1 MQTYILRRVLLMI
14 PTLMLVAIG
23 IFVLTHLMPGDVIMI
38 QLEGAASFTPEQYES
53 IKKELGMDKP
63 YIYQMGKW
71 LWGLTHLD
79 MGNSLWNNKPVTEEI
94 FSRLP
99 TTLQLAFMAFVV
111 SSGLGIVFGV
121 VAAIRQDTMLD
132 HVTRIFAV
140 GGLSLPDFWVGTLI
154 ILLPII
160 WFNWGFQT
168 TYADPWEDFGRNMQ
182 LMVPAATAIGVRAS
196 ASVMRLTR
204 TTMLEVLRNDF
215 IRTAHAKG
223 LRERMV
229 IYRHALRNALIPVV
243 TVMGT
248 QLSRLLGGTVIVEM
262 LFAIPGV
269 GRLLLDSITQRDLT
283 QVQGNIMVI
292 AGIFIMM
299 NLIVDISYGFLDP
312 RIRYGRL

>member
-1 MQTYILRRVLLMI
+1 MQAYILRRILLMI
-14 PTLMLVAIG
+14 PTLFLVAVG
-23 IFVLTHLMPGDVIMI
+23 IFVLTHLLPGDVIMI
-38 QLEGAASFTPEQYES
+38 KLEGAASYTPEQYET
-53 IKKELGMDKP
+53 IQKELGMDKP
-63 YIYQMGKW
+63 YIYQLGKW
-71 LWGLTHLD
+71 LWGVSHLD
-79 MGNSLWNNKPVTEEI
+79 LGNSLWADRPVADEI
-94 FSRLP
+94 FERLP

-111 SSGLGIVFGV
+111 SSILGIGLGVL
-121 VAAIRQDTMLD
+121 AAIRQDSYID
-132 HVTRIFAV
+132 HISRIFAV
-140 GGLSLPDFWVGTLI
+140 GGLSLPDFWVGTLML
-154 ILLPII
+154 LLPLI
-160 WFNWGFQT
+160 WWNWTFQT
-168 TYADPWEDFGRNMQ
+168 IYTDPWVDFGNNMK
-182 LMVPAATAIGVRAS
+182 LMIPAATAIGIRAS

-223 LRERMV
+223 LKEQVV

-269 GRLLLDSITQRDLT
+269 GRLFLDSITSRDIT

-292 AGIFIMM
+292 AGIFILM

>member
-1 MQTYILRRVLLMI
+1 MQAYILRRILLMI
-14 PTLMLVAIG
+14 PTLFLVAVG
-23 IFVLTHLMPGDVIMI
+23 IFVLTHLLPGDVIMI
-38 QLEGAASFTPEQYES
+38 KLEGAASYTPEQYET
-53 IKKELGMDKP
+53 IQKELGMDKP
-63 YIYQMGKW
+63 YIYQLGKW
-71 LWGLTHLD
+71 LWGVSHLD
-79 MGNSLWNNKPVTEEI
+79 LGNSLWADRPVADEI
-94 FSRLP
+94 FERLP

-111 SSGLGIVFGV
+111 SSILGISLGV
-121 VAAIRQDTMLD
+121 LAAIRQDSYID
-132 HVTRIFAV
+132 HISRIFAV
-140 GGLSLPDFWVGTLI
+140 GGLSLPDFWVGTLML
-154 ILLPII
+154 LLPLI
-160 WFNWGFQT
+160 WWNWTFQT
-168 TYADPWEDFGRNMQ
+168 IYTDPWVDFGNNMK
-182 LMVPAATAIGVRAS
+182 LMIPAATAIGIRAS

-223 LRERMV
+223 LKERVV

-269 GRLLLDSITQRDLT
+269 GRLFLDSITSRDIT

-292 AGIFIMM
+292 AGIFILM

>member
-1 MQTYILRRVLLMI
+1 MQAYILRRILLMI
-14 PTLMLVAIG
+14 PTLFLVAVG
-23 IFVLTHLMPGDVIMI
+23 IFVLTHLLPGDVIMI
-38 QLEGAASFTPEQYES
+38 KLEGAASYTPEQYDT
-53 IKKELGMDKP
+53 IQKELGMDKP
-63 YIYQMGKW
+63 YIYQLGKW
-71 LWGLTHLD
+71 LWGVSHLD
-79 MGNSLWNNKPVTEEI
+79 LGNSLWADRPVADEI
-94 FSRLP
+94 FERLP

-111 SSGLGIVFGV
+111 SSILGIGLGVL
-121 VAAIRQDTMLD
+121 AAIRQDSYID
-132 HVTRIFAV
+132 HISRIFAV
-140 GGLSLPDFWVGTLI
+140 GGLSLPDFWVGTLML
-154 ILLPII
+154 LLPLI
-160 WFNWGFQT
+160 WWNWTFQT
-168 TYADPWEDFGRNMQ
+168 IYTDPWVDFGNNMK
-182 LMVPAATAIGVRAS
+182 LMIPAATAIGIRAS

-223 LRERMV
+223 LKERVV

-269 GRLLLDSITQRDLT
+269 GRLFLDSITSRDIT

-292 AGIFIMM
+292 AGIFILM

>member
-1 MQTYILRRVLLMI
+1 MI
-14 PTLMLVAIG
+14 PTLFLVAVG
-23 IFVLTHLMPGDVIMI
+23 IFVLTHLLPGDVIMI
-38 QLEGAASFTPEQYES
+38 KLEGAASYTPEQYET
-53 IKKELGMDKP
+53 IQKELGMDKP
-63 YIYQMGKW
+63 YIYQLGKW
-71 LWGLTHLD
+71 LWGVSHLD
-79 MGNSLWNNKPVTEEI
+79 LGNSLWADRPVADEI
-94 FSRLP
+94 FERLP

-111 SSGLGIVFGV
+111 SSILGISLGV
-121 VAAIRQDTMLD
+121 LAAIRQDSYID
-132 HVTRIFAV
+132 HISRIFAV
-140 GGLSLPDFWVGTLI
+140 GGLSLPDFWVGTLML
-154 ILLPII
+154 LLPLI
-160 WFNWGFQT
+160 WWNWTFQT
-168 TYADPWEDFGRNMQ
+168 IYTDPWVDFGNNMK
-182 LMVPAATAIGVRAS
+182 LMIPAATAIGIRAS

-223 LRERMV
+223 LKERVV

-269 GRLLLDSITQRDLT
+269 GRLFLDSITSRDIT

-292 AGIFIMM
+292 AGIFILM

>member
-1 MQTYILRRVLLMI
+1 MQAYILRRILLMI
-14 PTLMLVAIG
+14 PTLFLVAVG
-23 IFVLTHLMPGDVIMI
+23 IFVLTHLLPGDVIMI
-38 QLEGAASFTPEQYES
+38 KLEGAASYTPEQYET
-53 IKKELGMDKP
+53 IQKELGMDKP
-63 YIYQMGKW
+63 YIYQLGKW
-71 LWGLTHLD
+71 LWGVSHLD
-79 MGNSLWNNKPVTEEI
+79 LGNSLWADRPVADEI
-94 FSRLP
+94 FERLP

-111 SSGLGIVFGV
+111 SSILGIGLGVL
-121 VAAIRQDTMLD
+121 AAIRQDSYID
-132 HVTRIFAV
+132 HISRIFAV
-140 GGLSLPDFWVGTLI
+140 GGLSLPDFWVGTLML
-154 ILLPII
+154 LLPLI
-160 WFNWGFQT
+160 WWNWTFQT
-168 TYADPWEDFGRNMQ
+168 IYTDPWVDFGNNMK
-182 LMVPAATAIGVRAS
+182 LMIPAATAIGIRAS

-223 LRERMV
+223 LKERVV

-269 GRLLLDSITQRDLT
+269 GRLFLDSITSRDIT

-292 AGIFIMM
+292 AGIFILM

>member
-111 SSGLGIVFGV
+111 SSVLGIVFGV

-182 LMVPAATAIGVRAS
+182 LMIPAATAIGVRAS

>member
-1 MQTYILRRVLLMI
+1 MI
-14 PTLMLVAIG
+14 PTLFLVAVG
-23 IFVLTHLMPGDVIMI
+23 IFVLTHLLPGDVIMI
-38 QLEGAASFTPEQYES
+38 KLEGAASYTPEQYET
-53 IKKELGMDKP
+53 IQKELGMDKP
-63 YIYQMGKW
+63 YIYQLGKW
-71 LWGLTHLD
+71 LWGVSHLD
-79 MGNSLWNNKPVTEEI
+79 LGNSLWADRPVADEI
-94 FSRLP
+94 FERLP

-111 SSGLGIVFGV
+111 SSILGIGLGVL
-121 VAAIRQDTMLD
+121 AAIRQDSYID
-132 HVTRIFAV
+132 HISRIFAV
-140 GGLSLPDFWVGTLI
+140 GGLSLPDFWVGTLML
-154 ILLPII
+154 LLPLI
-160 WFNWGFQT
+160 WWNWTFQT
-168 TYADPWEDFGRNMQ
+168 IYTDPWVDFGNNMK
-182 LMVPAATAIGVRAS
+182 LMIPAATAIGIRAS

-223 LRERMV
+223 LKERVV

-269 GRLLLDSITQRDLT
+269 GRLFLDSITSRDIT

-292 AGIFIMM
+292 AGIFILM

>member
-63 YIYQMGKW
+63 YVYQMGKW

-111 SSGLGIVFGV
+111 SSVLGIVFGV

-182 LMVPAATAIGVRAS
+182 LMIPAATAIGVRAS

>member
-1 MQTYILRRVLLMI
+1 MI

-111 SSGLGIVFGV
+111 SSVLGIVFGV
-121 VAAIRQDTMLD
+121 DAAIRQDTMLD

-140 GGLSLPDFWVGTLI
+140 GGLSLPDFWV
-154 ILLPII
+154 
-160 WFNWGFQT
+160 
-168 TYADPWEDFGRNMQ
+168 
-182 LMVPAATAIGVRAS
+182 
-196 ASVMRLTR
+196 
-204 TTMLEVLRNDF
+204 
-215 IRTAHAKG
+215 
-223 LRERMV
+223 
-229 IYRHALRNALIPVV
+229 
-243 TVMGT
+243 
-248 QLSRLLGGTVIVEM
+248 
-262 LFAIPGV
+262 
-269 GRLLLDSITQRDLT
+269 
-283 QVQGNIMVI
+283 
-292 AGIFIMM
+292 
-299 NLIVDISYGFLDP
+299 
-312 RIRYGRL
+312 

>member
-1 MQTYILRRVLLMI
+1 MQAYILRRVLLMI
-14 PTLMLVAIG
+14 PTLFLVAIG
-23 IFVLTHLMPGDVIMI
+23 IFVLTHLLPGDVIMI
-38 QLEGAASFTPEQYES
+38 KLEGAASYTPEQYDT
-53 IKKELGMDKP
+53 IQKELGMDKP
-63 YIYQMGKW
+63 YIYQLGKW
-71 LWGLTHLD
+71 LWGVSHLD
-79 MGNSLWNNKPVTEEI
+79 LGNSLWAPVPVADEI
-94 FSRLP
+94 FARLP
-99 TTLQLAFMAFVV
+99 TTLQLAGMAFVV
-111 SSGLGIVFGV
+111 SSILGITLGV
-121 VAAIRQDTMLD
+121 LAAIRQDSYVD
-132 HVTRIFAV
+132 HISRIFAV
-140 GGLSLPDFWVGTLI
+140 GGLSLPDFWVGTLML
-154 ILLPII
+154 LLPII
-160 WFNWGFQT
+160 WWNWTFQT
-168 TYADPWEDFGRNMQ
+168 IYTDPWVDFGNNMK
-182 LMVPAATAIGVRAS
+182 LMIPAATAIGIRAS

-223 LRERMV
+223 LKEQVV

-243 TVMGT
+243 TIMGT

-269 GRLLLDSITQRDLT
+269 GRLFLDSITSRDIT